1 MRFKAILA
9 EEARK
14 RYPLSILLMV
24 LGVLVIPFSYLFVRF
39 GLELTSLWWTILG
52 LGVGVIVGC
61 ALIGLGSL
69 VEDIHDIS
77 MHTVGFD
84 LELGEDEEIDDYDE
98 EDIVDEPAP
107 EEAPADGEASEG
119 DLSQDAP
126 EEEA

>member
-24 LGVLVIPFSYLFVRF
+24 VGVLIIPLSYLFVRF
-39 GLELTSLWWTILG
+39 GLELTSGWWTVLG
-52 LGVGVIVGC
+52 IGVGVIVGC
-61 ALIGLGSL
+61 AMIGLGSL

-84 LELGEDEEIDDYDE
+84 LELGELPEEELDE
-98 EDIVDEPAP
+98 EDAP
-107 EEAPADGEASEG
+107 NEDAQE
-119 DLSQDAP
+119 QDAP
-126 EEEA
+126 EAQEAAQE

>member
-14 RYPLSILLMV
+14 RYPLSIMLFV
-24 LGVLVIPFSYLFVRF
+24 VGVLVIPFSYLFVRF
-39 GLELTSLWWTILG
+39 GLELTSTWWTVLSIGIG
-52 LGVGVIVGC
+52 LIVGS

-84 LELGEDEEIDDYDE
+84 LELGELPEDEAME
-98 EDIVDEPAP
+98 A
-107 EEAPADGEASEG
+107 EEASV
-119 DLSQDAP
+119 
-126 EEEA
+126 EETVNEE